1 MASAELTSA
10 ELTSVELTSAELTR
24 TSTKIGRTV
33 TNSVSHRFLLRLLV
47 STIEVEYFPTYRL
60 AMKLTTEGPE
70 LVLDHRR
77 PDV

>member
-1 MASAELTSA
+1 MESAELTSA
-10 ELTSVELTSAELTR
+10 ELIR
-24 TSTKIGRTV
+24 MSTKIGGTV
-33 TNSVSHRFLLRLLV
+33 TNSVSRRFLLRLLV

-70 LVLDHRR
+70 LVLDRRR